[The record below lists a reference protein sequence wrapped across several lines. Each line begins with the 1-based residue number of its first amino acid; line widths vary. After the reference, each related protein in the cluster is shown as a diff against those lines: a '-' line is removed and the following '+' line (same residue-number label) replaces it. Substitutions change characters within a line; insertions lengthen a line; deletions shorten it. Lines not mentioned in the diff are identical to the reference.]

1 MRRSN
6 SWDERRCCSEQVRQF
21 AERATFKTMIEDTG
35 FSTKALWAGEQDGHP
50 YGAAQ
55 LPLVPAISFGYD
67 TIDAWNDVALGRTP
81 GHIYSRN
88 TNPTLDVLE
97 EKMRVLEGAEAAIS
111 FSSGMAAISNTLYAL
126 LRPGDRIVSITDTY
140 GGTNRVFSEFLPRIG
155 VQVTLVTTQ
164 DEAAILAEIAKGC
177 SVLYLET
184 PTNPTL
190 KVLDL
195 RRLCGA
201 GKAAGATVVTDNTVA
216 TPINQNPLALGSDL
230 VVHSA
235 SKFLCGHGDALGGIL
250 CGTNDLVRTIFQY
263 REINGAVLDPFAA
276 YLIARGLKT
285 LALRIERHNSN
296 ALTVARF
303 LEAHPSVEAVYYPGL
318 ESHPMHAI
326 ATSQMRG
333 FGGMLS
339 FSLRE
344 GHRSVAAVLER
355 LRLAHRA
362 ASLGHVETFAG
373 IPATTSHVECTA
385 EQRAAMGIP
394 ERLIRYSVG
403 IENVEDILA
412 DLTQALER

>member
-1 MRRSN
+1 MLRN
-6 SWDERRCCSEQVRQF
+6 
-21 AERATFKTMIEDTG
+21 KG
-35 FSTKALWAGEQDGHP
+35 LSTRALWAGEDEAHP

-55 LPLVPAISFGYD
+55 MPLVPAISFGYD
-67 TIDAWNDVALGRTP
+67 TVDEWKDVALGRAP

-88 TNPTLDVLE
+88 TNPTLAVLE
-97 EKMRVLEGAEAAIS
+97 EKVRALEDAEAAIS
-111 FSSGMAAISNTLYAL
+111 FSCGMAAISNTLYAL
-126 LRPGDRIVSITDTY
+126 VRPGERVVSVTDTY
-140 GGTNRVFSEFLPRIG
+140 GGTNRIFTEFLPRIG
-155 VQVTLVTTQ
+155 VEVVLIPTH
-164 DEAAILAEIAKGC
+164 DEAAILAETAKGC
-177 SVLYLET
+177 AVLYLET

-195 RRLCGA
+195 RKLGLA
-201 GKAAGATVVTDNTVA
+201 GRAAGAIVITDNTVA

-250 CGTNDLVRTIFQY
+250 CGKQELVRTVFQY

-285 LALRIERHNSN
+285 LALRVERHNSN
-296 ALTVARF
+296 AMSVASF
-303 LEAHPSVEAVYYPGL
+303 L
-318 ESHPMHAI
+318 ESHPAVESVFYPGLKSHPMHEVA
-326 ATSQMRG
+326 ASQMRG
-333 FGGMLS
+333 FGGMMS

-344 GHRSVAAVLER
+344 NRSVDVVLQR
-355 LRLAHRA
+355 LHLAHRA

-373 IPATTSHVECTA
+373 VPATTSHVECTA

-403 IENVEDILA
+403 IENIEDIID
-412 DLTQALER
+412 DLTQALEG

>member
-1 MRRSN
+1 
-6 SWDERRCCSEQVRQF
+6 
-21 AERATFKTMIEDTG
+21 MIEDHG
-35 FSTKALWAGEQDGHP
+35 FSTRALWAGEEDGHP

-55 LPLVPAISFGYD
+55 MPLVPAISFGYD
-67 TIDAWNDVALGRTP
+67 TIDQWTEVALGRAP

-97 EKMRVLEGAEAAIS
+97 EKLRVLEGAEAAIS

-126 LRPGDRIVSITDTY
+126 LRPGDRVVSVTDTY

-155 VQVTLVTTQ
+155 VQVTLARTQ
-164 DEAAILAEIAKGC
+164 EEEAILEEIRKGC
-177 SVLYLET
+177 AVLYLET

-195 RRLCGA
+195 RKLCA
-201 GKAAGATVVTDNTVA
+201 TGKAAGATVITDNTVA

-250 CGTNDLVRTIFQY
+250 CGRKHLVQTVFGY

-285 LALRIERHNSN
+285 LAIRVERHNSN
-296 ALTVARF
+296 ALSVARF
-303 LEAHPSVEAVYYPGL
+303 LETHPAVEEVFYPGL
-318 ESHPMHAI
+318 ESHPMHAV
-326 ATSQMRG
+326 AKSQMRG

-339 FSLRE
+339 FSLRAS
-344 GHRSVAAVLER
+344 HRSVSDVLER
-355 LRLAHRA
+355 LRFAHRA

-403 IENVEDILA
+403 IEDIADILG
-412 DLTQALER
+412 DLKQALEV

>member
-1 MRRSN
+1 
-6 SWDERRCCSEQVRQF
+6 
-21 AERATFKTMIEDTG
+21 MIDSKG
-35 FSTKALWAGEQDGHP
+35 FSTKALWAGEEGGHP

-55 LPLVPAISFGYD
+55 MPLVPAISFGYESVEE
-67 TIDAWNDVALGRTP
+67 WKRVALGHAA

-126 LRPGDRIVSITDTY
+126 LRPGDRMVSVTDTY
-140 GGTNRVFSEFLPRIG
+140 GGTNRIFSEFLPRIG
-155 VQVTLVTTQ
+155 VEAVLVPTH
-164 DEAAILAEIAKGC
+164 DEEAILAEIARGC

-195 RRLCGA
+195 RKLSAA
-201 GKAAGATVVTDNTVA
+201 GKAAGAVVITDNTVA
-216 TPINQNPLALGSDL
+216 TPVNQNPLALGSDL

-250 CGTNDLVRTIFQY
+250 CGGKDLVRSVFQY
-263 REINGAVLDPFAA
+263 REINGAVLEPFAA

-285 LALRIERHNSN
+285 LALRVERHNTN
-296 ALTVARF
+296 AMAVAKF
-303 LEAHPSVEAVYYPGL
+303 LSSHPAVESVFYPGL
-318 ESHPMHAI
+318 ETHPMHQVAK
-326 ATSQMRG
+326 TQMRG

-344 GHRSVAAVLER
+344 GHRETAEVLER
-355 LRLAHRA
+355 LNLAHRA

-394 ERLIRYSVG
+394 ERLVRYSAG
-403 IENVEDILA
+403 IENIEDILA
-412 DLTQALER
+412 DLAQALEA

>member
-1 MRRSN
+1 MKKTMG
-6 SWDERRCCSEQVRQF
+6 
-21 AERATFKTMIEDTG
+21 RATE
-35 FSTKALWAGEQDGHP
+35 ALWAGESSGHP

-55 LPLVPAISFGYD
+55 MPLVPAISFGYD
-67 TIDAWNDVALGRTP
+67 TVESWSDVAQNRAP

-88 TNPTLDVLE
+88 TNPTLAVLE
-97 EKMRVLEGAEAAIS
+97 EKMRVLEGADAAVS
-111 FSSGMAAISNTLYAL
+111 FSSGMAAISNTLYTL
-126 LRPGDRIVSITDTY
+126 LRPGERIVSVTDTY
-140 GGTNRVFSEFLPRIG
+140 GGTNRIFTEFLPRMG
-155 VQVTLVTTQ
+155 VEVALARMH
-164 DEAAILAEIAKGC
+164 DEEEIVQEIAKGC
-177 SVLYLET
+177 HVLYLET

-195 RRLCGA
+195 RKLC
-201 GKAAGATVVTDNTVA
+201 AAGRAVGAVVVTDNTVA
-216 TPINQNPLALGSDL
+216 TPVNQNPLALGSHL

-250 CGTNDLVRTIFQY
+250 CGSEELVHRIFAY

-285 LALRIERHNSN
+285 LVLGVERHNSN
-296 ALTVARF
+296 AMTVARF
-303 LEAHPSVEAVYYPGL
+303 LQEHPAVEDVFYPGL
-318 ESHPMHAI
+318 ESHAMHAV
-326 ATSQMRG
+326 AASQMRG

-344 GHRSVAAVLER
+344 GYSVSGVLER
-355 LRLAHRA
+355 LHLAYRA

-403 IENVEDILA
+403 IEDVNDLTA
-412 DLTQALER
+412 DLAQALERP